1 MLQLVILQ
9 YTIQIP
15 PDISADFFLIIPRL
29 FVYVGN
35 PNPAH
40 HDIMTNDLGYKFKNK
55 IYNRRDFIF
64 LQVRSAKA
72 KKAQLNQ
79 PVRTKSLL
87 NAAQCTRLCL

>member
-1 MLQLVILQ
+1 MLEIPIQL
-9 YTIQIP
+9 
-15 PDISADFFLIIPRL
+15 
-29 FVYVGN
+29 
-35 PNPAH
+35 
-40 HDIMTNDLGYKFKNK
+40 IMTKSGNDLGYKFKNK